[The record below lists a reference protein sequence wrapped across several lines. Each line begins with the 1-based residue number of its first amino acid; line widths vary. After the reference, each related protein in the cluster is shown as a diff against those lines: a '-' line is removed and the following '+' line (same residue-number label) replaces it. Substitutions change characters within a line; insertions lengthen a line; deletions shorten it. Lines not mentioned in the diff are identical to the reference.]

1 MEHGSV
7 EHHGCFYSNE
17 NVYVK
22 GICIKLYG
30 FLKYFKNSIPHQN
43 VHNNNVNTCCHVYM
57 QNILIAGIGTFNYH
71 VTIIFFKHMFIIDI
85 FCS

>member
-1 MEHGSV
+1 MGV
-7 EHHGCFYSNE
+7 LNTMVVFI
-17 NVYVK
+17 VMKMFMFK